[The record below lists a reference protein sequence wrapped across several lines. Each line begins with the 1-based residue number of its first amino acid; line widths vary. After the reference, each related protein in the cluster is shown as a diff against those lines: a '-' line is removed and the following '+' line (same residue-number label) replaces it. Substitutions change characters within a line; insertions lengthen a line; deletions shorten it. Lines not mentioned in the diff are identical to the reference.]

1 MIQWTRSYGRR
12 SYEGHVAV
20 HSKSARKASDPKY
33 LFEFAR
39 FLGRSQKI
47 VLSYFLKK
55 TEWPNSRIM
64 KGDLK
69 RIVARL
75 KRELGKD
82 IIVDTGP
89 SLVQEFIRRGLADDY
104 RMMVWPVILG
114 RRKHYSGS
122 MLKQQTLKPL
132 SVKSLRHGELMLHYE
147 TVRSERRRK
156 TQSS

>member
-64 KGDLK
+64 KGDLN

-82 IIVDTGP
+82 IIVDEGP
-89 SLVQEFIRRGLADDY
+89 SLVQEFIRRG
-104 RMMVWPVILG
+104 V
-114 RRKHYSGS
+114 
-122 MLKQQTLKPL
+122 
-132 SVKSLRHGELMLHYE
+132 
-147 TVRSERRRK
+147 
-156 TQSS
+156 

>member
-1 MIQWTRSYGRR
+1 MYMTLDGYGEFPKYPGSDIPSKEPGEGFTDMWISGMIQWTRSCTAGGP
-12 SYEGHVAV
+12 YEGHVAV

-75 KRELGKD
+75 T
-82 IIVDTGP
+82 TGTRKGHH
-89 SLVQEFIRRGLADDY
+89 RRYGPLA
-104 RMMVWPVILG
+104 RTGVHPA
-114 RRKHYSGS
+114 GS
-122 MLKQQTLKPL
+122 
-132 SVKSLRHGELMLHYE
+132 SR
-147 TVRSERRRK
+147 
-156 TQSS
+156 